1 MLVRDKPQISAQ
13 SLRLQRIF
21 ALRAIGYNARVAATI
36 TFYGGT
42 GAVTGANFLLDTG
55 DKKILV
61 DCGAFEREHVCDP
74 GNTAP
79 FAYDPAS
86 IDALVVTH
94 AHQDH
99 IGRIPRLVR
108 HGFRGSI
115 YSTAATKD
123 LSAVMLRDA
132 LSLMTSGATHAHCES
147 LYDEHDL
154 EQALQQWTGRGYH
167 EPFSLGTMATEFLN
181 AGHVLGSA
189 TIRFSRG
196 GRSILFTGDLGNAPE
211 PLLNDAENPAGANYM
226 VIESVYGDRVHE
238 QRAERAE
245 ALRAAIEATRERG
258 GTLLIPSFSLERTQ
272 ILLYELNAMMEE
284 GRMQPIS
291 VYLDA
296 PLATRVTDVFR
307 QYLDSM
313 NAAVRGRAERG
324 DDPFSFPGLTVIEG
338 PVQSQAIHEM
348 PGAKVIIAGAGMS
361 VGGRI
366 RGHEKRYL
374 PDKTA
379 SVLFVG
385 YQAPGS
391 LGRRIQDGARSVDI
405 DGERVAIRAQIDTLT
420 GYSGHADRDQLVAF
434 VEAAGASLSRVFV
447 TMGEP
452 KASSFLSQRLRDFL
466 GVEVVV
472 PEPGQSFTIDV

>member
-1 MLVRDKPQISAQ
+1 MT
-13 SLRLQRIF
+13 
-21 ALRAIGYNARVAATI
+21 ATI

-42 GAVTGANFLLDTG
+42 GTVTGANFLLDTG

-61 DCGAFEREHVCDP
+61 DCGAFERDHVCDP
-74 GNTAP
+74 ENHAP
-79 FAYDPAS
+79 FAYTASS

-99 IGRIPRLVR
+99 IGRIPRLVKA
-108 HGFRGSI
+108 GFRGPI

-132 LSLMTSGATHAHCES
+132 LSLMTSGATHAHCAP
-147 LYDEHDL
+147 LYDERDL
-154 EQALQQWTGRGYH
+154 EQALTQWEGRGYH
-167 EPFSLGTMATEFLN
+167 EPLSLGTTVCEFLN

-211 PLLNDAENPAGANYM
+211 PLLNDAESPAGANYL

-238 QRAERAE
+238 QRAERAD
-245 ALRAAIEATRERG
+245 ALRAAVEAVREQG

-272 ILLYELNAMMEE
+272 ILLYELNAMVEE
-284 GRMQPIS
+284 GRMQPIP

-296 PLATRVTDVFR
+296 PLATRVTEVFR
-307 QYLDSM
+307 RNLEYM
-313 NAAVRGRAERG
+313 NTEVRQRAEQG
-324 DDPFSFPGLTVIEG
+324 DDPFSFPGLTVIAG
-338 PVQSQAIHEM
+338 QAQSRAVHEA

-366 RGHEKRYL
+366 RAHEKRYL
-374 PDKTA
+374 PDKNA
-379 SVLFVG
+379 RILFVG

-391 LGRRIQDGARSVDI
+391 LGRRIQDGAASVDI
-405 DGERVAIRAQIDTLT
+405 DDERVRVRAHIDTLT
-420 GYSGHADRDQLVAF
+420 GYSGHADRDQLLAF
-434 VEAAGASLSRVFV
+434 IEQAGASLSRVFV

-452 KASSFLSQRLRDFL
+452 KASRFLSQRVRDFL
-466 GVEVVV
+466 GIEAVV
-472 PEPGQSFTIDV
+472 PEPGQSFSVDV